1 MTNLIFK
8 RQLGFSNVVF
18 EGFRIYLLKFR
29 EIFLITLVA
38 IIPAIFLF
46 GLRLDM
52 QSRATSITGGTL
64 FLFIILLLIELLV
77 GTITSMS
84 IAILAEKVVKREN
97 VSVIDVLKIALSKWG
112 GAFVTILLAGVII
125 LAANSLVNHP
135 RYHFFCKLCFC
146 PSCNCIARQAWNKRT
161 GLQPRSRERTM
172 VASFLVHIGD
182 GIDSMGSRPCHHISV
197 EQTNRKFLSPY
208 CDQFYSSN
216 HKQRIH
222 RHAGGVLFK

>member
-64 FLFIILLLIELLV
+64 FLFIIPKFSLNIFQTHYMLSRDTHQNIFCLV
-77 GTITSMS
+77 FSS
-84 IAILAEKVVKREN
+84 LA
-97 VSVIDVLKIALSKWG
+97 
-112 GAFVTILLAGVII
+112 
-125 LAANSLVNHP
+125 
-135 RYHFFCKLCFC
+135 KL
-146 PSCNCIARQAWNKRT
+146 R
-161 GLQPRSRERTM
+161 L
-172 VASFLVHIGD
+172 
-182 GIDSMGSRPCHHISV
+182 
-197 EQTNRKFLSPY
+197 
-208 CDQFYSSN
+208 
-216 HKQRIH
+216 
-222 RHAGGVLFK
+222 